1 MNQIVIVESPAKAKT
16 INNYLGKNFI
26 VLASYGHIRDL
37 PNKDGSVKPDEN
49 FSMDWEVSD
58 NSKSNLK
65 AIADAAKNANEIY
78 LATDPDREGEAIS
91 WHVLEELRN
100 RKILKDKNVKRV
112 TFNAI
117 TKNSVLEAMKN
128 PRGLNME
135 LIDAYL
141 ARRALDYLVGFKLSP
156 VLWRKVPGSKSAGRV
171 QSVALRLV
179 CERELEIEKFIP
191 KEYWDI
197 SVELE
202 NEKNKKFKAKLTQ
215 LDNKKLEKFSLAD
228 EKSAQEA
235 KKVINENNFCV
246 EDIIKKEKKRKP
258 YAPFTTSTMQQ
269 EAARRLYF
277 GAKKTMDTA
286 QKLYEGFEIKG
297 ETVGLITYIRTD
309 GVQID
314 PSAIQEIRDFISNDF
329 GGSYLPKT
337 PILYSSKAK
346 NAQEAHEAIRPTDIS
361 RSPDS
366 MSTILNKDQLQ
377 LYTLVW
383 NRTVASQMES
393 AILDQVSVVITSD
406 DAQTKL
412 RASGSMIKFDGFL
425 KVYEDKKSE
434 DNENNKEN
442 NEEKILPPMSKDEKV
457 KVKEVE
463 PKQHFTQPP
472 PRYSEAS
479 IVKAM
484 EELGIGRPS
493 TYASIIQT
501 IQNRNY
507 VRLENRRF
515 IPEDRGRVVTAFL
528 QNFFTK
534 YVEYSFT
541 ADLENKLDEVSD
553 GKLHWK
559 DVLTEFWSDFINAI
573 EDTSKLR
580 ITEVIDTLDAM
591 LEPHLFPKD
600 KDNPNP
606 RNCPTC
612 KDGILS
618 LKFGKFGG
626 FIGCKNYPSCKYTRQ
641 LSNSDNSSSSLDLP
655 KVLGKDPETKLDVI
669 LKLGPYGLY
678 IQLGEEQDLNKEEE
692 EKEKEEEKVEEN
704 KESKTKNKEK
714 KKKKTKRKIK
724 PKRSAV
730 PKGTDPSTI
739 ELEKGLKILSLP
751 REIGNHPDSGELILA
766 GIGRFG
772 PYLKYG
778 DAYQSV
784 PPDDDILDLGL
795 NRAVTIIE
803 EGKKK
808 KGTRRVASSKTLG
821 NYPKGDKPVMLKEG
835 RYGPYVEYKKVR
847 ATIPK
852 DIDKE
857 TVSLEF
863 AIKLIE
869 EKEIKQSEKKKKN
882 NK

>member
-58 NSKSNLK
+58 NSKGNLK
-65 AIADAAKNANEIY
+65 AIADAAKSANEIY

-117 TKNSVLEAMKN
+117 TKNSVLQAMKN

-171 QSVALRLV
+171 QSVALRLI

-197 SVELE
+197 TVDLE
-202 NEKNKKFKAKLTQ
+202 NSKSKKFKARLTQ
-215 LDNKKLEKFSLAD
+215 LENKKLEKFSLSD
-228 EKSAQEA
+228 ENSALEA
-235 KKVINENNFCV
+235 EKVINANKFCI

-277 GAKKTMDTA
+277 SAKKTMDTA

-297 ETVGLITYIRTD
+297 ETVGLITYMRTD

-314 PSAIQEIRDFISNDF
+314 PSAIEEIRKCITNDF
-329 GGSYLPKT
+329 GENCLPQS

-346 NAQEAHEAIRPTDIS
+346 NAQEAHEAIRPTDILKLPNS
-361 RSPDS
+361 LKA
-366 MSTILNKDQLQ
+366 ILNKDQLQ
-377 LYTLVW
+377 LYTLIW

-393 AILDQVSVVITSD
+393 AILDQVSVVISSD
-406 DAQTKL
+406 DKQTKL
-412 RASGSMIKFDGFL
+412 RASGSMIKFEGFL
-425 KVYEDKKSE
+425 RVYEDQKPE
-434 DNENNKEN
+434 DNDKNKES
-442 NEEKILPPMSKDEKV
+442 NEEKILPPMTLDEDV
-457 KVKEVE
+457 KVNKVE

-501 IQNRNY
+501 IQNRSY
-507 VRLENRRF
+507 VKLENRRF

-559 DVLTEFWSDFINAI
+559 DVLTEFWGDFINAI

-600 KDNPNP
+600 VDNPNP

-612 KDGILS
+612 KEGQLS

-626 FIGCKNYPSCKYTRQ
+626 FIGCKNYPTCKYTRQ
-641 LSNSDNSSSSLDLP
+641 LSNSGNSNSSLDLP
-655 KVLGKDPETKLDVI
+655 KILGKDPETQLDVI

-678 IQLGEEQDLNKEEE
+678 IQLGEEKDLNPEQE
-692 EKEKEEEKVEEN
+692 EEN
-704 KESKTKNKEK
+704 KETKSHADKKET
-714 KKKKTKRKIK
+714 KKKKTKRKVK

-778 DAYQSV
+778 DKYQSV

-803 EGKKK
+803 EGKNK
-808 KGTRRVASSKTLG
+808 KGNRRIASSKTLG
-821 NYPKGDKPVMLKEG
+821 NHPKGDKPVMLKEG
-835 RYGPYVEYKKVR
+835 RYGPYIEYKKVR

-852 DIDKE
+852 DIDKD
-857 TVSLEF
+857 TVTLDL

-869 EKEIKQSEKKKKN
+869 EKELKQSDKKKKKN
-882 NK
+882 SK